1 VVSMLRAPMTPGNP
15 EMVEIG
21 VKEPLEPD
29 SFFKNQEGRI
39 SV

>member
-1 VVSMLRAPMTPGNP
+1 MTPGDL
-15 EMVEIG
+15 ELVEIR
-21 VKEPLEPD
+21 VKEPVEPD